1 MGEGGGG
8 WVAAWRDGA
17 ADRDSL
23 RHSKP
28 RNALFIPPHS
38 SQSGGGASDASD
50 DAELAGAFSTFAK
63 EYGVD
68 TLGLL
73 SGAPHASPA
82 EQLRQPRAAPATE
95 TVVIVKESEDDDAS
109 LPQFAVFGPQRGS
122 QKEGNTVVVTDP
134 SSAPPV
140 VPVQRAA
147 DAIVIPLSDAART
160 QIPHVS
166 PGSGGAPQMDA
177 RWWGVVAAVALCTL
191 LCAVVFLSW
200 CVAGSGWSGCCYGGP
215 TRPFFRD

>member
-1 MGEGGGG
+1 M
-8 WVAAWRDGA
+8 AAWRDGA